1 MRQIINAL
9 DSMAQEATHPTAW
22 WIGAALAFFTC
33 ISVLCHL

>member
-33 ISVLCHL
+33 IALLCSI